1 MRFEFWVW
9 RWLYGSGSINKKSS
23 LVNLSYSNKLSNLMV
38 LNSSS
43 LHSTVIYNCTIRHDA
58 VCLICDKILITIAT
72 LCLSVFISL
81 CTSVLLCLWLIPIS
95 SWSCTKRGESEL
107 RIIYFRT
114 TLSYP
119 PLQLC
124 ALAHQG
130 STRCPISCW
139 LIKNQH
145 SKAVFC
151 WTVKE
156 HVLSK
161 KRTSYVW

>member
-1 MRFEFWVW
+1 MYFEIWAVS
-9 RWLYGSGSINKKSS
+9 WLSGSGSITEK
-23 LVNLSYSNKLSNLMV
+23 LYIVILSYSNKLSNLMV

-43 LHSTVIYNCTIRHDA
+43 LHSTVIHNCTIRHDA

-81 CTSVLLCLWLIPIS
+81 CTSVLLCLWLIPIL
-95 SWSCTKRGESEL
+95 SCTKRGKSEL